1 MISSLKAGT
10 LAVALM
16 VAGVSAQAALITN
29 TGTRNNQSA
38 TAPNLATD
46 TDAASAAFRAWDS
59 FVIIAGTESFSGI
72 ANNEPSDPDNPFLDT
87 SVGRVTCDGFG
98 GTPPCKVSNSPSA
111 GRYDTTGDAAG
122 KFLYFA
128 PTASSTS
135 STSTWDLGQGGVQA
149 FSFMLTDAGDFGG
162 QFSISVELSNGDT
175 INRTLVAPGSATTN
189 DTDPQNAKNS
199 ALVFFGM
206 YNNQAA
212 DTAGLTFVKVTFNNA
227 NSRDSFALDDLRV
240 GRFDPNSGGGGG
252 TTPEPAGLALALA
265 ALGAAGIARRR
276 RRG

>member
-29 TGTRNNQSA
+29 VGTRNNQSA

-46 TDAASAAFRAWDS
+46 TDAASVAYRAWDS
-59 FVIIAGTESFSGI
+59 FVILAGTENFSGF
-72 ANNEPSDPDNPFLDT
+72 ANGEPVDPNNPFIDT

-98 GTPPCKVSNSPSA
+98 NDPPCTVDNVASA
-111 GRYDTTGDAAG
+111 GRYDTSGDAGA

-128 PTASSTS
+128 PTASATS
-135 STSTWDLGQGGVQA
+135 STSTWNLGSVQA

-162 QFSISVELSNGDT
+162 QFSVTVELSDGST
-175 INRTLVAPGSATTN
+175 IDRTLVTSGSATTN
-189 DTDPQNAKNS
+189 DTDPQNPKNS
-199 ALVFFGM
+199 SMVFFGM

-212 DTAGLTFVKVTFNNA
+212 DTAGLTFVKVTFNNG
-227 NSRDSFALDDLRV
+227 NSRDSFALDDLRI
-240 GRFDPNSGGGGG
+240 GRFDASNGGGGG

-276 RRG
+276 RS